1 MWIVIMGA
9 WQQVLKHFG
18 MRTKRLGIFDV
29 DCDYGS
35 MAAGIET
42 FRNEDKTIDD
52 QTRKETLMKDVKEYA
67 ELFTFD
73 RFDHGVLRDATF
85 INYTQLVRNRRMDR
99 TSVPHN
105 IKGIFDVD
113 CDYGTMAA

>member
-18 MRTKRLGIFDV
+18 MRTKRLGIFE
-29 DCDYGS
+29 
-35 MAAGIET
+35 IEC
-42 FRNEDKTIDD
+42 DD